1 MEEQSIYVSGS
12 NYFNNED
19 LNNMIKLLDE
29 RKTIEVG
36 ISCIGHTRNNMEQEH
51 YKNALEEHYGNELE
65 VMLDE
70 GAYSY
75 SYKYRLK

>member
-1 MEEQSIYVSGS
+1 MNEQSIYVSGS

-51 YKNALEEHYGNELE
+51 YKKALEEHYGDKLE
-65 VMLDE
+65 VMLNE
-70 GAYSY
+70 GGYSY
-75 SYKYRLK
+75 SYKYRLI